1 MVTYHSRETT
11 PRRRRAL
18 RSTRASRVDY
28 DVLEAAA
35 LHTTKVRLV
44 VFRPGL
50 QDVDRVKVATYAW
63 IRYRG
68 LWLLFAAAGV
78 FMPSASVT
86 GHVLN
91 GLLVAGGAV
100 FVSWLLAR
108 PTLAQAHGISVQARG
123 SENGADIT
131 GDMALFE
138 ELVLE
143 LDALEEADLS
153 PVAHEDEWGRIY
165 TKLAAVAPGEEQ
177 R

>member
-11 PRRRRAL
+11 PRRRSAL

-50 QDVDRVKVATYAW
+50 QDVDRVKVAIFAW

-68 LWLLFAAAGV
+68 LWLLIAAAGV
-78 FMPSASVT
+78 FVPSASVT
-86 GHVLN
+86 GHLMN
-91 GLLVAGGAV
+91 GMLIAGGAV
-100 FVSWLLAR
+100 LVSWLFAR
-108 PTLAQAHGISVQARG
+108 PTLAQAHGISVHARG
-123 SENGADIT
+123 SEDGADIT

-138 ELVLE
+138 EFVLE

-165 TKLAAVAPGEEQ
+165 NKLAAVSPGEEQ